1 MKISRD
7 NYEPFFLDYLE
18 GKLEEDLIDQFLDFL
33 EKNPDLKEE
42 LQLFENV
49 NLPQDQVVFEG
60 KQKLYKTQAD
70 EKPMTDNRMIAY
82 LEGDLDEDGRQMFE
96 AYLADHPEIGKEYN
110 LFTQTKLVP
119 EYAVKFPAKQKLYK
133 KSAPVIFMNW
143 AGRAAAVLV
152 LVWGI
157 GYLIQTNWNQNS
169 RNPGSEFAQ
178 LKAKTESSVAPPET
192 RTNIRKIE
200 TTAPE
205 SSPKSTRPAIH
216 ADFQKQV
223 KENLAETPSETI
235 VPTTREDIALAQI
248 SPILAQLEQES
259 ASVQLAVSRG
269 IKPEQKIDSQ
279 GLNEI
284 EQYLADR
291 VKKVGNEGMNSAQR
305 ILRTGLNVASELSG
319 KRIGYQVKDGK
330 ISSVDFDSKLLAFS
344 IPFKKN

>member
-110 LFTQTKLVP
+110 LFTQTKLIP
-119 EYAVKFPAKQKLYK
+119 EYEVKFPAKQKLYK

-152 LVWGI
+152 LVLGI
-157 GYLIQTNWNQNS
+157 GYLIQTNWQQNS
-169 RNPGSEFAQ
+169 GKSVSEFAE
-178 LKAKTESSVAPPET
+178 LKIKTESPVAPTVT
-192 RTNIRKIE
+192 RTTIQKIE
-200 TTAPE
+200 TVGPE
-205 SSPKSTRPAIH
+205 SSPKSTPSATH
-216 ADFQKQV
+216 AEFHEQV
-223 KENLAETPSETI
+223 KENLAETPSEAI
-235 VPTTREDIALAQI
+235 VPTSREDIVIAQI
-248 SPILAQLEQES
+248 SPILAQLEPES
-259 ASVQLAVSRG
+259 VSVELSVSHG
-269 IKPEQKIDSQ
+269 LKPSESKNSQ
-279 GLNEI
+279 GVSNF

-291 VKKVGNEGMNSAQR
+291 VKKVGNEGMISAQR